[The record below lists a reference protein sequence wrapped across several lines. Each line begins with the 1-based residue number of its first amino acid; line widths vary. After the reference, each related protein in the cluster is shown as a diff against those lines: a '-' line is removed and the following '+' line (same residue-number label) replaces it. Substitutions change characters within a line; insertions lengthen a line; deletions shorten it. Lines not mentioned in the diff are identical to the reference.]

1 VESSSAL
8 IKIVLASIVNIITP
22 LVDYT
27 FTCGRCVTPP
37 ARRYD
42 VPRNTSVSIAMSMM
56 APELFNPGLFNKP
69 GRAAKPLV
77 TTVTQ
82 FSPAVTIP

>member
-1 VESSSAL
+1 VESSGAL

-27 FTCGRCVTPP
+27 FTCGGCITPP

-42 VPRNTSVSIAMSMM
+42 VPGNASVSIAMSMM
-56 APELFNPGLFNKP
+56 APGLFNKP
-69 GRAAKPLV
+69 GRAAKPV
-77 TTVTQ
+77 ATTVTQ
-82 FSPAVTIP
+82 FSPAVTMP

>member
-1 VESSSAL
+1 VESSGAL

-27 FTCGRCVTPP
+27 FTCGGCITPP

-42 VPRNTSVSIAMSMM
+42 VPGNASVSTAMSMM
-56 APELFNPGLFNKP
+56 AQGSSI
-69 GRAAKPLV
+69 
-77 TTVTQ
+77 
-82 FSPAVTIP
+82 SPAERQSRLLRL